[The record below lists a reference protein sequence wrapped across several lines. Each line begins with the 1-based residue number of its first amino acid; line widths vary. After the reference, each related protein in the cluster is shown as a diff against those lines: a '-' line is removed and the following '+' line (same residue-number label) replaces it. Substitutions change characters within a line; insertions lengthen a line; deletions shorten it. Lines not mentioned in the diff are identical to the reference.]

1 MAQRRGK
8 MARTEMAT
16 TRAIDWRCGLSRSVI
31 VADSAPVPLEHA
43 LAEYR
48 AAITLYPSAHEKALL
63 KIIGTLAEEVIVLR
77 GNSSGQARFNQ
88 SANPPSASDVQ
99 ALRAEIAE
107 LRRHMDRNLPTPARS
122 TRNARPVT
130 LVGGLAA
137 MRPAE
142 ELIDDVPQIEQE
154 LSAEQLKAHLKRP
167 RVRAEDIVLSPDDL
181 ERQTVRR
188 RRLRVSSELKQRLYE
203 KTDTPDLEKFQPL
216 WVFSVVVIIII
227 MVWILNSV

>member
-1 MAQRRGK
+1 M
-8 MARTEMAT
+8 
-16 TRAIDWRCGLSRSVI
+16 
-31 VADSAPVPLEHA
+31 ADSSLIPLEHA

-48 AAITLYPSAHEKALL
+48 AAMTLYPSAHEKALL
-63 KIIGTLAEEVIVLR
+63 KMIGALAEEVIVLR

-167 RVRAEDIVLSPDDL
+167 RVRAEDIVLSPNDL